1 MLLCA
6 SGMCKHGGAA
16 PVVCGGGRWWSDM
29 PCACGGRQ
37 NDSDVWS
44 LGIALVELLLG
55 CFPYCRDE
63 GAGGA
68 GERVDYLMELLDR
81 SPLPLLSVSPLP
93 PSLSLPLS
101 LSLSLSLSCGR
112 FLTFLQCADKHVRV
126 RMHMHV
132 HACVC
137 GSDVES
143 ASRNEQGSRRGC
155 AAIAGRQVHSRGVRV
170 CWAGVYVHHCMHVH
184 RCMHVRRCMYVHH
197 LPVAYAAYPQSNAVL
212 THPLWRPAPG
222 LDCPGAHL
230 RLAFPDRVHAAPL
243 SVSVEAGGGETKC
256 MYTGPASFYSTLTS
270 CRYCVCVC
278 VCARAS
284 MCMCSCVRERESIL
298 GCMCLGL
305 RSRKSVTRTRI
316 SVTLS
321 LFPGLC
327 VSLCV

>member
-1 MLLCA
+1 MVA
-6 SGMCKHGGAA
+6 RHRWS
-16 PVVCGGGRWWSDM
+16 VVVVGGGLTCLARAAGDKTTATCGAWESPWSNCCWVVFPIVGM
-29 PCACGGRQ
+29 RGLGAQGSGWTILWNSSTGLPCLFCL
-37 NDSDVWS
+37 S
-44 LGIALVELLLG
+44 
-55 CFPYCRDE
+55 
-63 GAGGA
+63 
-68 GERVDYLMELLDR
+68 
-81 SPLPLLSVSPLP
+81 LLSLP
-93 PSLSLPLS
+93 PSLSLSLSLSPTLS